1 MYVFGGILELTKELD
16 DLFSYDFTSKTFTAI
31 SEGTVTVTEDPMQG
45 TQNMGEDRNDLTQK

>member
-31 SEGTVTVTEDPMQG
+31 SEGTVTVAEDPMQG
-45 TQNMGEDRNDLTQK
+45 TQNMGEDRNDLT